1 MDNLNKDEINGL
13 EELEKMDNVN
23 EEWNE
28 ILEQININSK
38 AQFKR
43 DNNNLNN
50 SISFDINNNQNIFNI
65 SNNTYA
71 TCDANSQLE
80 IEKISFISL
89 KNNEPNNINKNKDMT
104 KESIEI
110 LKNFISIEKYMISN
124 NDNKSI
130 LDENNYINNIKKIK
144 SNLFFLDN
152 KITDFFKKPYMRKN
166 LQKLN
171 NINRDTSNIGK
182 IKYNKE
188 NIKLEEISKQKT
200 KINNNF

>member
-130 LDENNYINNIKKIK
+130 SDENNYINNIKKIK

-200 KINNNF
+200 KINSNF